1 MNPNGG
7 LTYPAVLTPYLVHLA
22 NAGDIEGLKRLIVI
36 GRALN
41 EASAR

>member
-1 MNPNGG
+1 VNPDSD
-7 LTYPAVLTPYLVHLA
+7 LTYPAVLTPYLVYLA

-36 GRALN
+36 GRALR